1 MPTLTPILSAVI
13 FNSNVASNN
22 SWINVSNDDNRP
34 LFALATF
41 NVNQDSSSE
50 LIADTVV
57 HTANYTKIVTIA
69 STVFSGLTGS
79 VSFSNG
85 TLSAVTFPANF
96 TIDSPIT
103 ALKLSSGS
111 VLAYK

>member
-1 MPTLTPILSAVI
+1 MPTLTPILSAAV

-41 NVNQDSSSE
+41 NVNQDSASE
-50 LIADTVV
+50 VIADTVV
-57 HTANYTKIVTIA
+57 HQANYTKVVTIT
-69 STVFSGLTGS
+69 STIFSGLTGS
-79 VSFSNG
+79 VGYSSING
-85 TLSAVTFPANF
+85 VTFPANF
-96 TIDSPIT
+96 TIDSPVNAI
-103 ALKLSSGS
+103 KLVSGS